1 MIMWSE
7 RCRFVANLATGLT
20 RVTSWTALCH
30 EPATLAFYRQMEKRT
45 EPVLHS
51 HRNSQRPRSR
61 KVAMA
66 LVLASFAVGGC
77 AGNEAA
83 LGDPALGLK
92 CVDDSNV
99 CISQRKMVFDSYMAD
114 SSHAW
119 VKQPAGPHEY
129 ASGVR
134 LMALSKKRKEL
145 TCAELALGKA
155 EADHGPTSL
164 SGGAYIGLTS
174 GQVARGAMLA
184 REVSR
189 ELAREIARRCH

>member
-1 MIMWSE
+1 MNHFEHAQPPRKSNAAVALLLAT
-7 RCRFVANLATGLT
+7 FVAA
-20 RVTSWTALCH
+20 
-30 EPATLAFYRQMEKRT
+30 
-45 EPVLHS
+45 
-51 HRNSQRPRSR
+51 
-61 KVAMA
+61 
-66 LVLASFAVGGC
+66 GC

-83 LGDPALGLK
+83 LGDPARGLK

-114 SSHAW
+114 PSRAW

-145 TCAELALGKA
+145 NCNELAHGKE
-155 EADHGPTSL
+155 EADRGPSAL
-164 SGGAYIGLTS
+164 SGGAYVGLTT
-174 GQVARGAMLA
+174 GQIARGAMLA

-189 ELAREIARRCH
+189 ELAQEMARRCR

>member
-1 MIMWSE
+1 LDAV
-7 RCRFVANLATGLT
+7 R
-20 RVTSWTALCH
+20 H
-30 EPATLAFYRQMEKRT
+30 DPATLAFYRQWETETGIALNSPEYVPRT
-45 EPVLHS
+45 GKSNAAV
-51 HRNSQRPRSR
+51 
-61 KVAMA
+61 A
-66 LVLASFAVGGC
+66 LVLAFAVAGC

-99 CISQRKMVFDSYMAD
+99 CISQRKMVYDSYMSD
-114 SSHAW
+114 PSRAW
-119 VKQPAGPHEY
+119 VMQPAGPHEY

-145 TCAELALGKA
+145 TCNELAHGKQ
-155 EADHGPTSL
+155 EADHGPSAL

-174 GQVARGAMLA
+174 GQVARGAMLS

-189 ELAREIARRCH
+189 ELAQEIARRCR